1 MCRAAKVTG
10 SDEYGGGDMRQIIAI
25 LIMGAIAML
34 MAACSGTGQVRP
46 ATNSQAAAAFGN
58 ISLPHGYIT
67 HVMLYKVGVVYVT
80 PFKSPPKGHTFT
92 NGDFFF
98 ENLKPGKYFLVG
110 FMSKQNAFYFNYRG
124 IDKDKFIKEM
134 AVDIKPGSITY
145 LGSYKVTGINRNFIK
160 SNTFDIKQSNTPSKS
175 TVLKNLR
182 VEIAGTGWDK
192 RIARVISD

>member
-1 MCRAAKVTG
+1 
-10 SDEYGGGDMRQIIAI
+10 MRQIITI
-25 LIMGAIAML
+25 LVMAAVAML
-34 MAACSGTGQVRP
+34 MAACSGAGPIRP

-80 PFKSPPKGHTFT
+80 PFKSPPEGHTFT

-110 FMSKQNAFYFNYRG
+110 FTSKHKAFYFNYLG

-145 LGSYKVTGINRNFIK
+145 LGSYKVTGIDRNLFK
-160 SNTFDIKQSNTPSKS
+160 TNTFDIERSNTPSKR

-182 VEIAGTGWDK
+182 EETSGTGWDK
-192 RIARVISD
+192 RIAMAIRD